1 MVVRQASPSPRPI
14 RVVVAAAQSLA
25 CDGLS
30 ALLAKMPDL
39 ELAAAVMGDVELV
52 AICRQLRP
60 RVALIDLQP
69 SGRVTVDCVR
79 LVRESSP
86 DTAVL
91 VLSDCTDEESV
102 YTAVESGVRGYITKS
117 SSVTELERAIRCV
130 SSGGSQFDPIIQRQ
144 LVQLLRAGPPLR
156 PTLPN
161 GLSPRE
167 IDVVRLLAEGLSNHE
182 IARALHLK
190 EATVKSHMTS
200 VLGKTGTRS
209 RTQAAAYAF
218 RTGLAPLGSRA
229 SLL

>member
-1 MVVRQASPSPRPI
+1 MAVREACPRPRPI
-14 RVVVAAAQSLA
+14 RVVVAAAQSLV
-25 CDGLS
+25 CDGLG
-30 ALLAKMPDL
+30 ALLATMPDV

-52 AICRQLRP
+52 AICRRLRP
-60 RVALIDLQP
+60 RVALVDLQP

-91 VLSDCTDEESV
+91 VLSDGTDQESV
-102 YTAVESGVRGYITKS
+102 YTAVQSGVHGYLTKS
-117 SSVTELERAIRCV
+117 CSVGELERAIHCV
-130 SSGGSQFDPIIQRQ
+130 SSGGSQFDPTIQRL

-156 PTLPN
+156 PSVPN

-182 IARALHLK
+182 IARTLHLK

-218 RTGLAPLGSRA
+218 RTGLAPLGS
-229 SLL
+229 SSPP